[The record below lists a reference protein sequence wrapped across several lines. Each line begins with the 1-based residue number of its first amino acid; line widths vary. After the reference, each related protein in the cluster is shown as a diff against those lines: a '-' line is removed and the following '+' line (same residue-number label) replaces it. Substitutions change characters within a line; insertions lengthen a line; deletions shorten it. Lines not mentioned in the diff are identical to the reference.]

1 MSELKPL
8 STYLYNPYSLPH
20 IYFLDNQNQSNT
32 LSIPE
37 KENNILNKDLN
48 LISDVDIEPQMND
61 PITSFIIIS
70 IYGIILL
77 PSVILIQTRTLKMLK
92 SDNSID
98 TRMMKS
104 QARLHMIFWPSAIFL
119 HALVDNIY
127 PLSAL
132 TSTYFCT
139 TMNMYITFAM
149 ISMILYSL
157 YAAILRYLYLVQEK
171 IVAKFGKTKTIS
183 VVFWV
188 YYLHTI
194 IWSLYILL
202 TGHYAFTY
210 PWISSCYGWKDR
222 VFLLEV
228 SSSDVLL
235 RQLGVLVT
243 GSGKIWITC
252 LPWIIRY
259 QLYQMTLVSLFLF
272 RRHWCIW
279 NSATHC

>member
-1 MSELKPL
+1 MYLISPYGLLVYIDNIRTMFQLKKPL
-8 STYLYNPYSLPH
+8 SRYLYNPYSLPY
-20 IYFLDNQNQSNT
+20 ITFLDTQN
-32 LSIPE
+32 LSSTVTQFE
-37 KENNILNKDLN
+37 KELNVLYKDFD
-48 LISDVDIEPQMND
+48 LISEVEIEPQIND
-61 PITSFIIIS
+61 PITSFIIVAIFS
-70 IYGIILL
+70 LILL
-77 PSVILIQTRTLKMLK
+77 PSVTLIQTRTLKMLK
-92 SDNSID
+92 RDNGIN
-98 TRMMKS
+98 TRMMTA
-104 QARLHMIFWPSAIFL
+104 QAKLHMIYWPSAIFL

-171 IVAKFGKTKTIS
+171 IVAKFGKTKTTS

-188 YYLHTI
+188 YYLHTF

-243 GSGKIWITC
+243 GSGKI
-252 LPWIIRY
+252 
-259 QLYQMTLVSLFLF
+259 
-272 RRHWCIW
+272 
-279 NSATHC
+279 